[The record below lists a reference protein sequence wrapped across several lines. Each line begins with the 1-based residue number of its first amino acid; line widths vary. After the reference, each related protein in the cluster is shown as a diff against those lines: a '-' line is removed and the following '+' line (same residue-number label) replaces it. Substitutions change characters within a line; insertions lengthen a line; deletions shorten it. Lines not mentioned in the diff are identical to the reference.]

1 MKNLPRITRRTFLGA
16 SAALLAQKPLAAGVS
31 ALTTPLAPA
40 QLRCEYAESPLGLDV
55 RIPRLSWL
63 LQARRRGARQSAY
76 QVIVAS
82 SREACVVGKGDIW
95 DSGRVASE
103 ATAHIAY
110 AGRALQS
117 RDRCFWKVR
126 VWDELGVGSEWSEP
140 TAWEMGLLNA
150 RDWQARW
157 IGVELPDETQLT
169 YTPPAAYLRKSFEIA
184 QMPASARAYVTGL
197 GFFELYVNGEKVG
210 DEVLA
215 PNQTNYDL
223 RDLDQLAY
231 PFDDK
236 TSQRVCYRT
245 YDIARSL
252 RPGTNVIGAI
262 VGNGWYNQRDRV
274 AEGIMWYGLPRF
286 FGQMELEQVD
296 GTRQT
301 IVSDG
306 SWRATDA
313 GPIVHNGIFTG
324 ERYDAR
330 LEMDG
335 WSTAAF
341 DDRAWSAATLMPA
354 PKGRLVAQYSMPDR
368 VIKTLAAVTSSTVR
382 PGVTRVDFGQNL
394 AGWVKVTA
402 QGVRGEALTLRFFE
416 DNDSSYGQLDTYV
429 LKGVGEEVYEPRFTW
444 HGFRYAELE
453 ANDRLRAGAKL
464 EARVVHSD
472 VRETG
477 SFECSNDLFNQIMH
491 NAKWAEQS
499 NMHCGVPSDCP
510 HRERVGYT
518 GDWGQTSAEAV
529 MFNFDAARFFTK
541 WIDDIGDA
549 QNTETGYVP
558 HSAPYEGGGGGPL
571 WGSALVT
578 LPWVMY
584 EHYGDRRVME
594 SHYAGMR
601 RWIEYLTTRS
611 DEDGVIVREEPGG
624 WNLGEWATPGKIEIP
639 PALVST
645 CYLAHIAGIMA
656 KVAELVGKADE
667 VDYFTGVAA
676 KAGQAVNKRFFDAQ
690 RAQYWEGRQGAN
702 AFALSCGVVPEEHK
716 KAVFQRMVEIIVH
729 DNNSH
734 FDTGIFGTRITLD
747 LLTAGDR
754 GDVAYA
760 LMNQRTQPSFGWQL
774 AQGATTLWENWNGE
788 SSHNHAMFGGVCQWF
803 YRALAGINPDEQKP
817 GFKHIVIRPY
827 LLGDLTWVKAA
838 YNSGHGEIRS
848 EWSRSGS
855 GLHMRVVIPTN
866 CTATVWIPASDP
878 RRVTE
883 SGRALEKSLS
893 AGSVRTEGD
902 HVVCEVGSGSY
913 DFSVA

>member
-1 MKNLPRITRRTFLGA
+1 MLVER
-16 SAALLAQKPLAAGVS
+16 PLAAGAS
-31 ALTTPLAPA
+31 ALNSPLAIA
-40 QLRCEYAESPLGLDV
+40 QLKCEYTESPLGIDIRV
-55 RIPRLSWL
+55 PRLSWT
-63 LQARRRGARQSAY
+63 LQAVRRGATQSAF
-76 QVIVAS
+76 QVLVSS
-82 SREACVVGKGDIW
+82 SRQASVAGNGAIW

-103 ATAHIAY
+103 GAVQIVY

-117 RDRCFWKVR
+117 RQPCYWKVR
-126 VWDELGVGSEWSEP
+126 VWDELGAASEWSEP
-140 TAWEMGLLNA
+140 AQWEMGLLEA
-150 RDWQARW
+150 EDWQARW
-157 IGVELPDETQLT
+157 IGAQLPQETERT
-169 YTPPAAYLRKSFEIA
+169 YTPPAAYLRKSFEITKPVSA
-184 QMPASARAYVTGL
+184 ARAYVTGL

-210 DEVLA
+210 DEVLS

-223 RDLDQLAY
+223 RGLDQLAY

-236 TSQRVCYRT
+236 TAQRVCYVT
-245 YDIARSL
+245 HDIARYL
-252 RPGTNVIGAI
+252 RPGTNVLGAI
-262 VGNGWYNQRDRV
+262 VGNGWYNQRDRI
-274 AEGIMWYGLPRF
+274 AEGLMWYGVPRF
-286 FGQMELEQVD
+286 IGQIELRLGD
-296 GTRQT
+296 DTLQT

-306 SWRATDA
+306 SWRVTDT

-335 WSTAAF
+335 WSAANYA
-341 DDRAWSAATLMPA
+341 DRAWNAAALMPA

-368 VIKTLAAVTSSTVR
+368 VNKTLAAVAANEVR

-394 AGWVKVTA
+394 TGWVRVNV
-402 QGVRGEALTLRFFE
+402 QGARGEALEMKFLE
-416 DNDSSYGQLDTYV
+416 DNDSSYGQTDTYV

-444 HGFRYAELE
+444 HGFRYAEIAGNAE
-453 ANDRLRAGAKL
+453 LRAKARV

-472 VRETG
+472 VKETG
-477 SFECSNDLFNQIMH
+477 SFECSNDLFNQIVH
-491 NAKWAEQS
+491 NAKWAELS

-549 QNTETGYVP
+549 QNAETGYVP

-584 EHYGDRRVME
+584 EHYGDRRIME
-594 SHYAGMR
+594 RHYTGMR
-601 RWIEYLTTRS
+601 RWIEYLTTRT
-611 DEDGVIVREEPGG
+611 DQNGVIVREEPGG

-645 CYLAHIAGIMA
+645 CYLAHISGIMA
-656 KVAELVGKADE
+656 KVATLVGKADE
-667 VDYFTGVAA
+667 VDYFTVVAT
-676 KAGQAVNKRFFDAQ
+676 KAGEAVNKRFFDPQ

-702 AFALSCGVVPEEHK
+702 AFALACGVVPAEHAG
-716 KAVFQRMVEIIVH
+716 AVFARMVEIIVD
-729 DNNSH
+729 DNKSH

-747 LLTAGDR
+747 LLTAGGR

-803 YRALAGINPDEQKP
+803 YRSLAGINPDPERP
-817 GFKHIVIRPY
+817 GFKHVVVRPY
-827 LLGDLTWVKAA
+827 LLGDLTWVKAK
-838 YNSGHGEIRS
+838 YNSGYGEISS
-848 EWSRSGS
+848 EWSRRGS
-855 GLHMRVVIPTN
+855 GLQMQIVIPAN
-866 CTATVWIPASDP
+866 STATVWIPVSDP
-878 RRVTE
+878 SRVTE
-883 SGRALEKSLS
+883 SGRPLEKALQVR
-893 AGSVRTEGD
+893 SVRVTGES
-902 HVVCEVGSGSY
+902 VTCEVGSGSY
-913 DFSVA
+913 EFNVA

>member
-1 MKNLPRITRRTFLGA
+1 MRDLPRITRRMFLGA
-16 SAALLAQKPLAAGVS
+16 SAALMAEKRLAAGAA
-31 ALTTPLAPA
+31 ALTTPLVPA
-40 QLRCEYAESPLGLDV
+40 QLTCEYAESPLGLDV
-55 RIPRLSWL
+55 RAPRLSWML
-63 LQARRRGARQSAY
+63 RAQRRNARQTAY
-76 QVIVAS
+76 QVVVAS
-82 SREACVVGKGDIW
+82 SRAACVAGRGDLW
-95 DSGRVASE
+95 DSGKVASE
-103 ATAHIAY
+103 QSAQIAY

-117 RDRCFWKVR
+117 RQQCFWKLR
-126 VWDELGVGSEWSEP
+126 VWDELGAASEWSEAA
-140 TAWEMGLLNA
+140 AWEMGLLNA
-150 RDWQARW
+150 EDWRARW
-157 IGVELPDETQLT
+157 IGAEAPEDAQRT
-169 YTPPAAYLRKSFEIA
+169 YTPPAIYLRKSFAFAETPLA
-184 QMPASARAYVTGL
+184 ARAYITGL
-197 GFFELYVNGEKVG
+197 GFFELHVNGEKVG

-215 PNQTNYDL
+215 PNQTNYDV
-223 RDLDQLAY
+223 RDLDMLAY

-236 TSQRVCYRT
+236 TLQRVCYRT
-245 YDIARSL
+245 YDITEHL
-252 RPGTNVIGAI
+252 RAGANVIGTV
-262 VGNGWYNQRDRV
+262 VGNGWYNQRDRI
-274 AEGIMWYGLPRF
+274 AEGLMWYGLPRF
-286 FGQMELEQVD
+286 IGQIELEHAD

-301 IVSDG
+301 IASDG

-341 DDRAWSAATLMPA
+341 DESGWGAAALMPA
-354 PKGRLVAQYSMPDR
+354 PKGKLVAQYSMADR
-368 VIKTLAAVTSSTVR
+368 VTKTLPAVSASTVR

-394 AGWVKVTA
+394 AGWARVRATGA
-402 QGVRGEALTLRFFE
+402 RGEALTMRFFE
-416 DNDSSYGQLDTYV
+416 DNDSSYGQVDTYV
-429 LKGVGEEVYEPRFTW
+429 LKGAGEEVYEPRFTW

-453 ANDRLRAGAKL
+453 ANDALRAGATL

-477 SFECSNDLFNQIMH
+477 RFACSNDLFNQIVH
-491 NAKWAEQS
+491 NAKWAELS

-541 WIDDIGDA
+541 WLDDIGDA

-584 EHYGDRRVME
+584 EHYGDRRVVE

-601 RWIEYLTTRS
+601 RWIEYLTTRT
-611 DEDGVIVREEPGG
+611 DADGVIAREEPGG
-624 WNLGEWATPGKIEIP
+624 WNLGEWATPGKIEVP

-656 KVAELVGKADE
+656 KAAVLVGKADE
-667 VDYFTGVAA
+667 AGYFAGVAETA
-676 KAGQAVNKRFFDAQ
+676 RAAVNKRFFDAA

-702 AFALSCGVVPEEHK
+702 AFALACGAVAEEHR
-716 KAVFQRMVEIIVH
+716 KAVFERMVEVLVR
-729 DNNSH
+729 DNKSH

-747 LLTAGDR
+747 LLTAGGR

-760 LMNQRTQPSFGWQL
+760 LLNQRTQPSFGWQI

-803 YRALAGINPDEQKP
+803 YRSLAGINPDEEEP
-817 GFKHIVIRPY
+817 GFRHIVIRPY

-838 YNSGHGEIRS
+838 YDSGHGEIRS
-848 EWSRSGS
+848 EWMRGS
-855 GLHMRVVIPTN
+855 AGLQMRVVIPAN
-866 CTATVWIPASDP
+866 CTATVWIPASDA

-883 SGRALEKSLS
+883 SGKALEKSLP
-893 AGSVRTEGD
+893 AQRVRMDGD
-902 HVVCEVGSGSY
+902 RVVCEIGSGSY
-913 DFSVA
+913 EFSVA